1 MTATAPTEATPRPG
15 VLAQLRTDTVYC
27 LTGFPLALVGLVT
40 VLAFVL
46 PAFPLTAALIG
57 LPVLAFG
64 LYVAR
69 AFADLHRRRLRRV
82 VRSGVTRPR
91 YKAEL
96 LRALRDSGA
105 EHRPGWVR
113 RLLAAPSDSQAW
125 LDLLHVVLG
134 WLPAAVAFV
143 VTVAWWAAG
152 VGYTLDF
159 TWGWAAFPYDVGLS
173 DLIGLPHQYGYYVAV
188 NMTVGLLFLVS
199 APFVVRGAAM
209 LPAGFARLLLTR
221 DRVTALQQRV
231 EELTAGRQAAQA
243 AEASALRRLERD
255 IHDGPQQR
263 LVRLTMDLSLA
274 QRRMKSDPD
283 AAAPLLAEAIEQTRE
298 TLDEL
303 RALSRGIAPPILADR
318 GLGAAL
324 AAVTGRCTVPTE
336 LAVDLPDDGRLPES
350 TENTAY
356 FLVAEALTNVAKH
369 SRATWC
375 QVTVTGDGSLVYVTI
390 SDNGVG
396 GAHPSKGHG
405 LAGLADRVRA
415 ADGALDVTSPAGGPT
430 VLTAELPCG

>member
-1 MTATAPTEATPRPG
+1 MSAAAADAPPRPG
-15 VLAQLRTDTVYC
+15 VLTQLRIDTVYC
-27 LTGFPLALVGLVT
+27 LTGLPLAVAGLLTVLALVLPGFGLT
-40 VLAFVL
+40 VI
-46 PAFPLTAALIG
+46 LIG
-57 LPVLAFG
+57 LPVLTLG

-69 AFADLHRRRLRRV
+69 GYADVHRRRLSRV
-82 VRSGVTRPR
+82 IRSGVTRPR

-96 LRALRDSGA
+96 LRTLRDHDS
-105 EHRPGWVR
+105 EHRPGLRR
-113 RLLAAPSDSQAW
+113 RLLATPSDSQSW
-125 LDLLHVVLG
+125 LDLLHAVLG
-134 WLPAAVAFV
+134 FIPAAVAFV
-143 VTVAWWAAG
+143 LTVTWWAVG

-159 TWGWAAFPYDVGLS
+159 TWGWATYPHDVGVS
-173 DLIGLPHQYGYYVAV
+173 DLIGLPHGYGYYVAV
-188 NMTVGLLFLVS
+188 NMIIGMLFLAS

-209 LPAGFARLLLTR
+209 LPAGFSRLLLTR

-274 QRRMKSDPD
+274 QRRMRTDPD

-318 GLGAAL
+318 GLEAAL
-324 AAVTGRCTVPTE
+324 AAVTGRCTVQTE
-336 LAVDLPDDGRLPES
+336 LAVDLPDGRLPES

-369 SRATWC
+369 SKATWC
-375 QVTVTGDGSLVYVTI
+375 QVRVSGDGNLVYVTI
-390 SDNGVG
+390 SDNGMG

-415 ADGALDVTSPAGGPT
+415 ADGRLDVTSPAGGPT

>member
-1 MTATAPTEATPRPG
+1 MTGTATADAPPRPG
-15 VLAQLRTDTVYC
+15 VLTQLRIDTVYC
-27 LTGFPLALVGLVT
+27 LTGLPLAVAGLVT
-40 VLAFVL
+40 VLAIVVPGL
-46 PAFPLTAALIG
+46 GLTVILVG
-57 LPVLAFG
+57 LPVLTLG

-69 AFADLHRRRLRRV
+69 GYADVHRRRLSRV
-82 VRSGVTRPR
+82 IRSGVTRPR

-96 LRALRDSGA
+96 LRTLRDHDA
-105 EHRPGWVR
+105 EHRPTLRR
-113 RLLAAPSDSQAW
+113 RLLATPSDSQSW
-125 LDLLHVVLG
+125 LDLLHAVLG
-134 WLPAAVAFV
+134 FIPATVAFV
-143 VTVAWWAAG
+143 ITVTWWAVG
-152 VGYTLDF
+152 IGYTLDF
-159 TWGWAAFPYDVGLS
+159 TWGWAVYPFDVGIS
-173 DLIGLPHQYGYYVAV
+173 DLVGLPHEYGYYVAV
-188 NMTVGLLFLVS
+188 NMVIGVLFLVS
-199 APFVVRGAAM
+199 APFVVRGVAM
-209 LPAGFARLLLTR
+209 LPAGFSRLLLTR

-274 QRRMKSDPD
+274 QRRMRTDPD

-318 GLGAAL
+318 GLEAAL

-336 LAVDLPDDGRLPES
+336 LAVDLPADRLPES

-369 SRATWC
+369 SKATWC
-375 QVTVTGDGSLVYVTI
+375 QVRVTGDGNLVYVTI
-390 SDNGVG
+390 SDNGMG

-405 LAGLADRVRA
+405 LAGLADRVKA
-415 ADGALDVTSPAGGPT
+415 ADGRLDVTSPDGGPT